1 MHSMTSLRSVSAVLT
16 LALLAFAPQGA
27 EAATKSHQTITCPL
41 PGGETLTFVKPV
53 KLGDLPKI
61 ELDYPSKVTLFS
73 FRDGNFLTV
82 AVDESDSSRV
92 RLVISAQLNKAT
104 GAYDGQ
110 LVIDSGGHELQL
122 DNGPVRCKTGS

>member
-1 MHSMTSLRSVSAVLT
+1 MKSVWALVALASLLG
-16 LALLAFAPQGA
+16 APQGA
-27 EAATKSHQTITCPL
+27 EAAAKGHKTITCPL
-41 PGGETLTFVKPV
+41 PGGENLTFVKPA

-82 AVDESDSSRV
+82 AVDESDPSRV

-104 GAYDGQ
+104 GAYEGQ
-110 LVIDSGGHELQL
+110 IVIDAGGNQLQL
-122 DNGPVRCKTGS
+122 DNGPVRCKAGP

>member
-1 MHSMTSLRSVSAVLT
+1 MTNLRSVSAI
-16 LALLAFAPQGA
+16 LALALVAFPLHVPEAGA
-27 EAATKSHQTITCPL
+27 KEHKSISCPL
-41 PGGETLTFVKPV
+41 PGGETLTFVKPA

-82 AVDESDSSRV
+82 AVDESDPSRV
-92 RLVISAQLNKAT
+92 RLVISAQRNKAT

-110 LVIDSGGHELQL
+110 IVIDSGGNELQL
-122 DNGPVRCKTGS
+122 DNGPVRCKAGS